1 MKEADILDKVS
12 SVRPNPYGS
21 YLGDYLKSLDIRIRT
36 DILGETDPIYSPDS
50 LALGDADFTLYE
62 LFLFSVIDL
71 LNGEYGRYQNSRA
84 AFERAYTKLSG
95 NDSEENG
102 EDDSG
107 SSDTD
112 TNPDNKPVEGPYEE
126 PDPAPE
132 RSFRIW

>member
-36 DILGETDPIYSPDS
+36 EILGETDPVYSPES
-50 LALGDADFTLYE
+50 LALGDEDFAIYE

-84 AFERAYTKLSG
+84 AFECAYNKLFG
-95 NDSEENG
+95 NDSEEDSD
-102 EDDSG
+102 ED
-107 SSDTD
+107 SDGNIN
-112 TNPDNKPVEGPYEE
+112 TNPEDKPVNGPYEE
-126 PDPAPE
+126 PEAAPE